1 MTELFPQS
9 EVNINVQVLQSDGGI
24 YNVSSYCMHTVI
36 HIVIAGDYSVCVNAA
51 TMALIDAGIPMKDFV
66 CACSASY
73 VEDTSI
79 LGEHCMSLGCW
90 EDTRLGGY
98 SDLGGGGGLL

>member
-1 MTELFPQS
+1 M
-9 EVNINVQVLQSDGGI
+9 EVVTYLQFI
-24 YNVSSYCMHTVI
+24 LYTQ

-79 LGEHCMSLGCW
+79 LGKQCMYLGW
-90 EDTRLGGY
+90 EVA
-98 SDLGGGGGLL
+98 